1 MPEAQAYDVT
11 MYILAGFLALGFL
24 CNLLVR
30 PVADKYFMT
39 DKELAK
45 EKHLAH
51 DRTVVS
57 VGGNSAV
64 MTGASSATHP
74 VVIIAAWAAV
84 GIPLAYG
91 LWNAVQ
97 KAVMLFK

>member
-1 MPEAQAYDVT
+1 

-30 PVADKYFMT
+30 PVADKVFMT
-39 DKELAK
+39 DEELAK
-45 EKHLAH
+45 EKHLSH
-51 DRTVVS
+51 DRTVPAADE
-57 VGGNSAV
+57 NSAV
-64 MTGASSATHP
+64 IPGVTTTTHP
-74 VVIIAAWAAV
+74 VVVITAWAAV

-91 LWNAVQ
+91 LWNTVQ